1 MEENLIHTDFSK
13 WYLTSIQ
20 QADLFAYGPVRGTM
34 VFKPNGYMLWELIKA
49 RFDKEFKKAGIQ
61 DVYFPML
68 IPESFFTKEA
78 DHVEGFA
85 PELPW
90 VTRAGEEELEEP
102 VALRPTS
109 ETLFGNA
116 MSDWINSY
124 RDLPMELNQWA
135 NVFRWEKRTLPFLRT
150 SEFLWQEGHCAYA
163 DEEDARA
170 HTMRYLDLY
179 TEVVEDLLALPV
191 YTGQKTESEKF
202 AGAEDTYSIEAMMK
216 DTKAVQAGT
225 SHYLGTNFAEA
236 FDIRYLNQD
245 NHHVPVHTISFGV
258 STRLIGAMIMAHG
271 DDKGV
276 VFPPKMA
283 PTQITLIPVGNVKK
297 NPQVIDKLAEIERE
311 LKDAG
316 YRVKLDDSNNSAG
329 YKFNEAEVQGVP
341 LRIDLGPRDLEN
353 GTCII
358 KMRDLDD
365 KMTVSL
371 DELLE
376 TVERELAD
384 MQKRLFDKAN
394 DYRKANEHY
403 DIETLEDLEAHLKRA
418 EEAGE
423 NPGWVLAGWDGTEES
438 EAAVKEAT
446 GFTSR
451 NIPFNPPME
460 KAVDLVSGK
469 PAKYTV
475 WYARAY

>member
-1 MEENLIHTDFSK
+1 MSENLQQTDFSK
-13 WYLTSIQ
+13 WYLQSIQ
-20 QADLFAYGPVRGTM
+20 NADLFAYGPVRGTM
-34 VFKPNGYMLWELIKA
+34 VFKPNGYALWQFIQQ
-49 RFDKEFKKAGIQ
+49 RFDAEFKKAGVK

-68 IPESFFTKEA
+68 IPQSFFEKEK

-90 VTRAGEEELEEP
+90 VTRAGDEELEEP

-150 SEFLWQEGHCAYA
+150 SEFLWQEGHCAYP
-163 DEEDARA
+163 DAASAQER
-170 HTMRYLDLY
+170 TLY
-179 TEVVEDLLALPV
+179 FLNMYKEVVEDLLAMPV
-191 YTGQKTESEKF
+191 YAGEKTESERF
-202 AGAEDTYSIEAMMK
+202 AGAVATYSIEAMMK

-225 SHYLGTNFAEA
+225 SHYLGTNFADA
-236 FDIRYLNQD
+236 FDMKFLNEE
-245 NHHVPVHTISFGV
+245 NHHVLAHTISFGV
-258 STRLIGAMIMAHG
+258 STRLIGSMIMMHG
-271 DDKGV
+271 DEKGV

-283 PTQITLIPVGNVKK
+283 PEQIVLIPVGNVKK
-297 NPQVIDKLAEIERE
+297 NPQVLDKLAEIKVMLQES
-311 LKDAG
+311 G
-316 YRVKLDDSNNSAG
+316 YRVTLDDSNNSAG
-329 YKFNEAEVQGVP
+329 YKYNEAEVKGIP
-341 LRIDLGPRDLEN
+341 LRIDLGPHDLEN
-353 GTCII
+353 NTCVI

-365 KMTVSL
+365 KENVSL
-371 DELLE
+371 DNLAA
-376 TVERELAD
+376 TVAEHLTA
-384 MQKRLFDKAN
+384 MQKRLFDKAEAF
-394 DYRKANEHY
+394 RHENEHT
-403 DIETLEDLEAHLKRA
+403 DIDTLDALVEHIKTAEAK
-418 EEAGE
+418 GE
-423 NPGWVLAGWDGTEES
+423 HPGWVLAGWDGTEES
-438 EAAVKEAT
+438 EAKVKELT

-460 KAVDLVSGK
+460 KTTDLVSGK